1 MAMDKKKATELLNS
15 FCEYCLYYR
24 QYPVYQL
31 FSAFEQNLSGEVLRY
46 IDDNSSLFIESAG
59 AARCASPEVLDQLRE
74 LQQKDFLP
82 Y

>member
-1 MAMDKKKATELLNS
+1 MDQIKATELLNS

-31 FSAFEQNLSGEVLRY
+31 FSAFEQSLTGAELHYV
-46 IDDNSSLFIESAG
+46 DENSSLFIEAAG
-59 AARCASPEVLDQLRE
+59 AARCASPEVLEQLRE